1 MAVRPRSDVI
11 RCHSDPPSVTDMSI
25 SAWPSMRPT
34 MVPTE
39 KCSEEKDQYDHH
51 HRRADEFGQGELPAQ
66 KRHDDDTEFE
76 NEIGRSHFE
85 RHRSRE
91 IRTLAEDR
99 AGKRH
104 GRIGA

>member
-1 MAVRPRSDVI
+1 
-11 RCHSDPPSVTDMSI
+11 
-25 SAWPSMRPT
+25 

-39 KCSEEKDQYDHH
+39 KCSEEKDQEDDHQ
-51 HRRADEFGQGELPAQ
+51 RCADDFSERQLPAQ

>member
-1 MAVRPRSDVI
+1 
-11 RCHSDPPSVTDMSI
+11 
-25 SAWPSMRPT
+25 

-51 HRRADEFGQGELPAQ
+51 HRRADEIGQGELPAQ